1 MRACVRVC
9 TYVCVRAYAC
19 VAVALDTHGCVCVYV
34 CVRVCVCACVRV
46 CMYVFMHVCVYACM
60 CVHARV
66 RVCMYVCACVCVH
79 QAVFTISATNLS
91 VETFDHEK
99 FVNALVAVLSNV
111 EPSQIVIV
119 SVMPKTTMLSATFE
133 AAASNGVIVTFKILT
148 PSEKVRR
155 LALQHMR

>member
-1 MRACVRVC
+1 
-9 TYVCVRAYAC
+9 
-19 VAVALDTHGCVCVYV
+19 
-34 CVRVCVCACVRV
+34 
-46 CMYVFMHVCVYACM
+46 
-60 CVHARV
+60 
-66 RVCMYVCACVCVH
+66 VH

-148 PSEKVRR
+148 PSGKVRR
-155 LALQHMR
+155 LALQHMRWPYTATSLRYVQTSPNTVVRAVVTVPRPCTWMRMGVRLSWRVVLWDGTVGLCCLRL